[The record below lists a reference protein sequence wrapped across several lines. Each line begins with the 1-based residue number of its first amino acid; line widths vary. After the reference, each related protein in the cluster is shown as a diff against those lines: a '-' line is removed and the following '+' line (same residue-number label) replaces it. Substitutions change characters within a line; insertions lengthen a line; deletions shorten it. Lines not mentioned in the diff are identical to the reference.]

1 MSKVISL
8 NFFAI
13 IVLVALRITG
23 DSKALDRSDRNDEMR
38 SLSVSMVCLGNICR
52 SPMAAA
58 VLSNKGAAIENLEIR
73 VSSSG
78 TSGWH
83 IGQGP
88 HPTSQL
94 VWEKAGYQHHH
105 IASQFKTNDYFVND
119 YLLVMDSSNY
129 ENVLA
134 LAPSEED
141 RSKVFYLRSFDPALS
156 HIDPLSSD
164 YFKLEVPD
172 PYNQPEESYQRV
184 LAMIELS
191 VDGFLESVTRGHGA

>member
-1 MSKVISL
+1 
-8 NFFAI
+8 
-13 IVLVALRITG
+13 
-23 DSKALDRSDRNDEMR
+23 
-38 SLSVSMVCLGNICR
+38 MVCLGNICR

-58 VLSNKGAAIENLEIR
+58 VLSNKVLMVENLDIQ

-88 HPTSQL
+88 HPTSKL
-94 VWEKAGYQHHH
+94 VWEKAGYQHLHV
-105 IASQFKTNDYFVND
+105 ASQFKVNDYFVND
-119 YLLVMDSSNY
+119 YILVMDSSNY

-141 RSKVFYLRSFDPALS
+141 REKVFYLRSFDPALQE
-156 HIDPLSSD
+156 IEPTSSE

-172 PYNQPEESYQRV
+172 PYNQHEDAYREV
-184 LAMIELS
+184 LAMIES
-191 VDGFLESVTRGHGA
+191 AVDGFIDHLTRGRDA